1 MPGDSGLTVQPI
13 NHRDGSRTY
22 TILDLSSGGVHGR
35 ADGWLRGYEAGTQ
48 RTYAYA
54 LVDHLRW
61 LRSVGR
67 SEETVTFA
75 DLRRYMAL
83 CGAANAGPMGVPWR
97 DKPLGE
103 DALLVRATVLKN
115 YYVHVTTAEDINPQV
130 KGALMASSLPHRAKR
145 DVRFLQHVGAGSQSP
160 NPLARGTTPRRSPRL
175 LPAGVVSALMEFAH
189 TSRDRLI
196 VTWLADSGCR
206 VGELCGLRLSDLH
219 LTRNH
224 ECGEEPL
231 PHFHVVKR
239 EDNPNR
245 ARAKRASRARSGQE
259 AVTGGSIR
267 YASPAMIETY
277 LEYITTDR
285 YDLRA
290 LANHDVLLIQ
300 LRDTPNGRAGDALG
314 TAGVRQMLERL
325 AAEVEAGKVRPHAF
339 RHTWATALTE
349 ASGNSAVTARAG
361 GWSSTKTVEE
371 TYAHLAGSAALE
383 AALLKV
389 WDSETEG
396 AAND

>member
-1 MPGDSGLTVQPI
+1 MSRDSGLTVQPI
-13 NHRDGSRTY
+13 NHRDGTRTH
-22 TILDLSSGGVHGR
+22 TILDLGSGGIHTR
-35 ADGWLRGYEAGTQ
+35 ADGWLRGYEPGTQ

-67 SEETVTFA
+67 TEETVTFA

-83 CGAANAGPMGVPWR
+83 CGATNAGPMGVPWL
-97 DKPLGE
+97 DAPLGE
-103 DALLVRATVLKN
+103 SALLVRATVLKN
-115 YYVHVTTAEDINPQV
+115 YYLHVTTAEDINPQV
-130 KGALMASSLPHRAKR
+130 KGALSASSLPHRAKR
-145 DVRFLQHVGAGSQSP
+145 DVRFLEHVGAGSQTA
-160 NPLARGTTPRRSPRL
+160 NPLASGSTPRRSPRL
-175 LPAGVVSALMEFAH
+175 LPDGVVPALLDAAR

-206 VGELCGLRLSDLH
+206 VGELCGLRMSDLH
-219 LTRNH
+219 LTKDH
-224 ECGEEPL
+224 GCGEEPL

-239 EDNPNR
+239 DDNPNG
-245 ARAKRASRARSGQE
+245 ARAKTASRVRRGDGQVE
-259 AVTGGSIR
+259 GGSIR
-267 YASPAMIETY
+267 YASPAMVETY

-285 YDLRA
+285 YELRA
-290 LANHDVLLIQ
+290 LATHDLLLIQ
-300 LRDTPNGRAGDALG
+300 LHDTPAGRAGDALG

-325 AAEVEAGKVRPHAF
+325 GAEADAGKIRPHAF

-349 ASGNSAVTARAG
+349 ASGNAAITARAG

-383 AALLKV
+383 SALTRV
-389 WDSETEG
+389 WDRE
-396 AAND
+396 DVVDD

>member
-13 NHRDGSRTY
+13 NHRDGSRTH
-22 TILDLSSGGVHGR
+22 TILDLSSGGIHAR
-35 ADGWLRGYEAGTQ
+35 ADGWLRGYDAGTQ

-83 CGAANAGPMGVPWR
+83 CGAANAGPMGVPWLE
-97 DKPLGE
+97 KPLGE
-103 DALLVRATVLKN
+103 SALLVRATVLKN
-115 YYVHVTTAEDINPQV
+115 YYLHVTTAENINPQV
-130 KGALMASSLPHRAKR
+130 KDALMASSLPHRQKR
-145 DVRFLQHVGAGSQSP
+145 DVRFLQHVGASSQSA
-160 NPLARGTTPRRSPRL
+160 NPLARGTTPKRSPRL
-175 LPAGVVSALMEFAH
+175 LPSGVAPALLECAH
-189 TSRDRLI
+189 TARDRLI

-219 LTRNH
+219 LTRDH

-231 PHFHVVKR
+231 SHFHVLKR
-239 EDNPNR
+239 ENNPNG
-245 ARAKRASRARSGQE
+245 ARAKRASRAARSEE
-259 AVTGGSIR
+259 AVSGGSIR

-277 LEYITTDR
+277 REYMTTDR

-290 LANHDVLLIQ
+290 LANHDLLLIQ
-300 LRDTPNGRAGDALG
+300 LHDTPNGRAGDALG

-325 AAEVEAGKVRPHAF
+325 AAEVEAGKVLPHAF

-349 ASGNSAVTARAG
+349 ASGNSAITARAG

-383 AALLKV
+383 NALTKV
-389 WDSETEG
+389 WDAEIEG
-396 AAND
+396 PADD